1 MKKYLI
7 SGLVATSLLSVGAF
21 AKVLATVNGKKI
33 TTEDVAPIVSQTGRS
48 FDQLPKQIQQKIVDQ
63 AIQRELLKEEAQK
76 SGVENSSEF
85 KQALERIKRDLAL
98 EIWMKKKFNEI
109 KVSDSEAK
117 AYYNKNIEKFKRPEL
132 VHARH
137 ILVKSK
143 KEAEDIIN
151 ILKHTPKSQLKQKF
165 IELAQK
171 KSVGP
176 SGRRGGDLGYFARG
190 QMVKPFSQAAFS
202 LKPGEFTKTP
212 VKTQFGYHIIYVEDK
227 KPAKTVEFAKLKD
240 RIKAQLRMK
249 KFQEW
254 VKKEAQKLKSK
265 ASISKNI

>member
-1 MKKYLI
+1 MKKYLV
-7 SGLVATSLLSVGAF
+7 SGLVAASLLGVGAF

-33 TTEDVAPIVSQTGRS
+33 TEEDVAPIVAQTGRS
-48 FDQLPKQIQQKIVDQ
+48 FDQLPKEIQKKVLDQ
-63 AIQRELLKEEAQK
+63 AIERELLKEEALK
-76 SGVENSSEF
+76 SGVQSSKEY
-85 KQALERIKRDLAL
+85 KEALERIKKDLAF

-109 KVSDSEAK
+109 KVSDSEARSF
-117 AYYNKNIEKFKRPEL
+117 YDKNIEKFKRPEM

-137 ILVKSK
+137 ILVKSES
-143 KEAEDIIN
+143 EAKDIIN
-151 ILKHTPKSQLKQKF
+151 ILKKTPKDKLKQKF

-202 LKPGEFTKTP
+202 LKPGEFTKKP

-227 KPAKTVEFAKLKD
+227 KPAKTVEFNKVKE

-254 VKKEAQKLKSK
+254 IKKEAQNLKSK
-265 ASISKNI
+265 ANISKNI